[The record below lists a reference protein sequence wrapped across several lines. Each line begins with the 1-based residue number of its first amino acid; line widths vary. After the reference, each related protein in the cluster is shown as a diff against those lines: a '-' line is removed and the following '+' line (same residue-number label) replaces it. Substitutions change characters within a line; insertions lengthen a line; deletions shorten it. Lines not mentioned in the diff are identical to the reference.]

1 MPLKGRSQ
9 KEMLLLVERA
19 RTDPRPLAREIHQ
32 AQRVSRSRA
41 GEASR
46 KATAQTRLF
55 LALLLSLFLT
65 ACQSSSG
72 GDYSNLPVNRG
83 GGIGAGEGGR

>member
-1 MPLKGRSQ
+1 MRQEGVQMR
-9 KEMLLLVERA
+9 LV
-19 RTDPRPLAREIHQ
+19 L
-32 AQRVSRSRA
+32 V
-41 GEASR
+41 
-46 KATAQTRLF
+46 
-55 LALLLSLFLT
+55 LLLSLFLT